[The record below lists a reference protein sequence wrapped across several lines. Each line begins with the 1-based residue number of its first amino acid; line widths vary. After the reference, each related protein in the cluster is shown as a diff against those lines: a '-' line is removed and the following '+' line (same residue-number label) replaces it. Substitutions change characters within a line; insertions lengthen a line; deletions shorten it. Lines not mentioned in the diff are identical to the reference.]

1 MHGALARHKVKISI
15 HALTW
20 RAIHLPAMQRSATCD
35 FYPRPHMEGDVCV
48 STTATGGSFISTHAL
63 TWRAT
68 ETAAAVPAPPGIST
82 HALTWRATYCY
93 PGQRRGIEI
102 STHALTWRA
111 TS

>member
-82 HALTWRATYCY
+82 HALTWRATL
-93 PGQRRGIEI
+93 
-102 STHALTWRA
+102 A
-111 TS
+111 